1 MATAKESLI
10 DLECRRKQLED
21 AVAHLRK
28 SLQHWQTWEA
38 EYEGLKEEI
47 LGLGNDPSMENLKAV
62 GVDFGGVLLTEL
74 GIQEIKRLL
83 ENAGGERRSVGQ
95 VVGLL
100 SRRIDYVQDN
110 VKTLF
115 KQLQAAEDRLGALE
129 VVNHPEAQSKEGLP
143 LTEITEELDEDGNVI
158 SSSIST
164 PGESSKQVVEALRKA
179 GVKDLPISRPPE
191 GVTPSLPGEATV
203 HNSNKPPDTTYEPKE
218 TRNSTEVTEKRQS
231 NLPDSVSKS
240 VDTSEPQR
248 KKVVSFAKDAKVD
261 VLESPTLSH
270 LTTTTKP
277 PPAKH
282 GGILPLDNI
291 SRKADIVP
299 DIQDADDAHEYTDGP
314 PAESPEDAALRRQML
329 QYSMN
334 EVGAIVAEM
343 DLEESDSMTD
353 YSEEPD
359 EELGSETDEEEDQY
373 GRTTRRVISDDY
385 RRQMLEL
392 ERKLNAQMLENV
404 GPNPDFPALED
415 VGHRAT
421 IAETDSQQEIWSGT
435 EQNKS
440 KAKKGVR
447 FAESLDISEV
457 PPRTASS
464 QLLTN
469 NMSSAPTPIANL
481 IIERAPSN
489 TAKPRTTSSKQRQSE
504 FKTAQE
510 TELPPPA
517 NQNNPANT
525 YPPNTNTLAP
535 PATTSSQRTT
545 ARQAPTGPPG
555 LTIAP
560 TLIERPSL
568 LSSAPPP
575 DEHDPA
581 LMQQSLATEYHR
593 LRNRQ
598 IQRSGGF
605 LAHEDEEPAST
616 RLDDLSQ
623 PPAKRVSLFKRARL
637 G

>member
-1 MATAKESLI
+1 MAAAKESLL

-38 EYEGLKEEI
+38 EYEELKEEI
-47 LGLGNDPSMENLKAV
+47 LGLGKDPPMQNLKAV
-62 GVDFGGVLLTEL
+62 GVDFGGDLLTEL
-74 GIQEIKRLL
+74 DIQEIKRLL
-83 ENAGGERRSVGQ
+83 ENAGGEQRSAGQ

-115 KQLQAAEDRLGALE
+115 KQLKAAEDRLEALE
-129 VVNHPEAQSKEGLP
+129 VVIHPEAQNEEGLP

-179 GVKDLPISRPPE
+179 GVKDLPILGQPE
-191 GVTPSLPGEATV
+191 AVTLSLPGDATI
-203 HNSNKPPDTTYEPKE
+203 HSSKGPPGQTYPPKE
-218 TRNSTEVTEKRQS
+218 TRTSTEVTEKRKS
-231 NLPDSVSKS
+231 NLPDSVSKLA
-240 VDTSEPQR
+240 DTFEPQR
-248 KKVVSFAKDAKVD
+248 KKVVSFAQDAKVD
-261 VLESPTLSH
+261 VLESPVRSNM
-270 LTTTTKP
+270 TTTKKP
-277 PPAKH
+277 STTNHIGPQDT
-282 GGILPLDNI
+282 IT
-291 SRKADIVP
+291 RKADIVP
-299 DIQDADDAHEYTDGP
+299 DIQDADNAHAYPNGP

-353 YSEEPD
+353 YSEEAD
-359 EELGSETDEEEDQY
+359 EEPGSETDEEEDQY

-404 GPNPDFPALED
+404 GPNPAFPTFED
-415 VGHRAT
+415 VGHRPT
-421 IAETDSQQEIWSGT
+421 SAETNPQQELSSGK
-435 EQNKS
+435 EPNKPR
-440 KAKKGVR
+440 AKKGVR
-447 FAESLDISEV
+447 FAESLDISEA

-464 QLLTN
+464 QPLTTAP
-469 NMSSAPTPIANL
+469 SALTPIANL
-481 IIERAPSN
+481 IVERAPSN
-489 TAKPRTTSSKQRQSE
+489 TAKPRTTSSKQRQSK

-510 TELPPPA
+510 SKTPSTA
-517 NQNNPANT
+517 NQNNP
-525 YPPNTNTLAP
+525 TNTSPPKTSTLALP
-535 PATTSSQRTT
+535 PTTSSQRPLP
-545 ARQAPTGPPG
+545 RQAPTGPAG
-555 LTIAP
+555 LTLAP
-560 TLIERPSL
+560 TLIERPSAPP
-568 LSSAPPP
+568 SAPPP
-575 DEHDPA
+575 DELDPA

-593 LRNRQ
+593 LRNRM

-605 LAHEDEEPAST
+605 LAHEDEEPASVP
-616 RLDDLSQ
+616 LDDPSQ